1 MGGVEDMGLWIGIAE
16 ALKMWQLKE
25 KAAIGQLISSK

>member
-16 ALKMWQLKE
+16 ALKMWQFKE
-25 KAAIGQLISSK
+25 KAAIGQHIS